1 MTSLVGRVQAAWD
14 DERTQSGVRGVVRR
28 MKQARAA
35 RRLAVTAAFGAA
47 ALLVALW
54 PRDPSSVV
62 RFSDGSTAQLLDRD
76 SVVVPGPRAPG
87 LLGAQLEAGRAR
99 FDVVHDQARRFRVEA
114 GPVSV
119 EVLGTQFVV
128 ERAGARTRV
137 SVERGR
143 VRVAWAGGATE
154 LGVGQ
159 TGFYPPPDEVDQL
172 LRAADRARARGRPAE
187 ALPPLEQLLRE
198 HVDDVRAP
206 LGAFTLGRVYDELG
220 RRREAAAAYA
230 RAAALAPDGPL
241 ARDARERSR
250 SAGAR

>member
-1 MTSLVGRVQAAWD
+1 MTSLVGRVQVSWN
-14 DERTQSGVRGVVRR
+14 DERSQAGLRGLARR
-28 MKQARAA
+28 RKSARVARRAA
-35 RRLAVTAAFGAA
+35 VALVGALALAA
-47 ALLVALW
+47 ALW
-54 PRDPSSVV
+54 PRDSSTVV

-76 SVVVPGPRAPG
+76 SVVAPGPRAPG
-87 LLGAQLEAGRAR
+87 VLSVQLDAGRAR
-99 FDVVHDQARRFRVEA
+99 FDVVHDPARRFVVEA

-119 EVLGTQFVV
+119 EDLGTQFVV

-143 VRVAWAGGATE
+143 VRVAWAGGAIE

-159 TGFYPPPDEVDQL
+159 AGLFPPPDEVDQL

-198 HVDDVRAP
+198 HDGDARAP

-241 ARDARERSR
+241 AADARART
-250 SAGAR
+250 AGAR